1 MDRYAII
8 GLGRFGR
15 RLAGQ
20 LTSSG
25 AEIIAID
32 RDPDIIEQIRDDVT
46 LALRMDSTD
55 SRALVAQGINKLD
68 VAVVA
73 MGTQFEA
80 AAMTTAVLKSLSL
93 KRIIARAT
101 SSVRGHILRSVGAHE
116 VIYPE
121 DESAIHLARRLV
133 HPHLLDPL
141 QLAPGYSLIQLQAP
155 ASFVGKTLRQ
165 LDLRNK
171 YHINVA
177 AIRRESPATER
188 RDFCVV
194 PLPDEVVNAEDT
206 LIVLGGDA
214 DLQRLPAS

>member
-20 LTSSG
+20 LTAAG

-32 RDPDIIEQIRDDVT
+32 QDPEIIQQIRDDVT

-55 SRALVAQGINKLD
+55 SRALVAQGINKVE

-80 AAMTTAVLKSLSL
+80 AAMTTAVLKSLDI

-141 QLAPGYSLIQLQAP
+141 QLAPGYSLIQLKAP
-155 ASFVGKTLRQ
+155 SSFVGKNLRQ

-177 AIRRESPATER
+177 AIRREAPDDQR
-188 RDFCVV
+188 HDFCVV
-194 PLPDEVVNAEDT
+194 PLPDEVISQGDT
-206 LIVLGGDA
+206 LIVLGGDS
-214 DLQRLPAS
+214 DLQALPAS

>member
-15 RLAGQ
+15 CLVAQ
-20 LTSSG
+20 LSTAG

-32 RDPDIIEQIRDDVT
+32 RNPEIIEQISDDVT

-55 SRALVAQGINKLD
+55 ARALVAQGINRLD
-68 VAVVA
+68 VVVVA
-73 MGTQFEA
+73 MGTEFES
-80 AAMTTAVLKSLSL
+80 AAMTTAVLKSLGI

-133 HPHLLDPL
+133 HPHLLDLL
-141 QLAPGYSLIQLQAP
+141 QLAPGYSLIQLKAP
-155 ASFVGKTLRQ
+155 SSFVGKSLRQ
-165 LDLRNK
+165 LDLRSK

-177 AIRRESPATER
+177 AIRRELLADQGQ
-188 RDFCVV
+188 DFCVV
-194 PLPDEVVNAEDT
+194 PLPDEVISEGDT
-206 LIVLGGDA
+206 LIVLGGDT
-214 DLQRLPAS
+214 DLQSLPAS

>member
-20 LTSSG
+20 LTAAD

-55 SRALVAQGINKLD
+55 SRALVAQGINKVN

-73 MGTQFEA
+73 MGSEFEA
-80 AAMTTAVLKSLSL
+80 AAMTTAVLKSLAID
-93 KRIIARAT
+93 RIIARAT

-116 VIYPE
+116 VVYPE

-141 QLAPGYSLIQLQAP
+141 QLAPGYSLIQLKAP
-155 ASFVGKTLRQ
+155 PSFIGKNLRQ
-165 LDLRNK
+165 LDRRNR

-177 AIRRESPATER
+177 AIRRESLDDQR
-188 RDFCVV
+188 HDFCAV
-194 PLPDEVVNAEDT
+194 PLPEEIISEGDT

-214 DLQRLPAS
+214 DLQSLPAN

>member
-1 MDRYAII
+1 MERYAII
-8 GLGRFGR
+8 GLGRFGQ

-20 LTSSG
+20 LTAAG
-25 AEIIAID
+25 AEIVAVD
-32 RDPDIIEQIRDDVT
+32 RNPDIVEQFRDDVT
-46 LALRMDSTD
+46 LALRMDATD
-55 SRALVAQGINKLD
+55 SRALVAQGINKVD

-73 MGTQFEA
+73 MGTEFEA
-80 AAMTTAVLKSLSL
+80 AAMTTAVLKSLDV

-101 SSVRGHILRSVGAHE
+101 SAVRGHILRSVGAHE

-155 ASFVGKTLRQ
+155 SSFIGKTLRE

-171 YHINVA
+171 YNVNVA
-177 AIRRESPATER
+177 AIRRESPGTDR

-194 PLPDEVVNAEDT
+194 PMPDEVIKEDDT
-206 LIVLGGDA
+206 LIVLGGDS